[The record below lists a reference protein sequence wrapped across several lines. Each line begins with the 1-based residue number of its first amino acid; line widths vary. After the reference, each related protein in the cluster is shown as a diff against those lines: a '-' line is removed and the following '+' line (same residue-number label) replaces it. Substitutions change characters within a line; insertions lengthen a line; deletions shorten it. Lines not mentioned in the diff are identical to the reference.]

1 MNFLK
6 FLFSVIEMESV
17 RLANHKIQYSIDRGG
32 ESKIMLLV
40 RTSTT
45 TTVKSCRNAICRQKE
60 VRDCTSS
67 HAKRIYE
74 PECKINAIFCVDK
87 LEENIKATNPFD

>member
-6 FLFSVIEMESV
+6 LLFFLIEMESV
-17 RLANHKIQYSIDRGG
+17 RHANHKIQYSIDRGG

-45 TTVKSCRNAICRQKE
+45 TTVKSCRFVCAETLSADKKKLKFAQVAMQEEFMNL
-60 VRDCTSS
+60 S
-67 HAKRIYE
+67 AK
-74 PECKINAIFCVDK
+74 
-87 LEENIKATNPFD
+87 

>member
-45 TTVKSCRNAICRQKE
+45 TTVKSCRFVCAETLSADKKKSEIARVVMQKE
-60 VRDCTSS
+60 FMNLS
-67 HAKRIYE
+67 AK
-74 PECKINAIFCVDK
+74 
-87 LEENIKATNPFD
+87 